1 KVIKRSD
8 LIQHYLAREP
18 ADRAEARQENLDELV
33 RAAENFDQS
42 MEDEQAGLSPTASFL
57 TQAALEAGEHQ
68 GEKWQD
74 CVQLMTLHSAKG
86 LEFPLVFMAGME
98 EGLFPHQKSVEEPGR
113 LSEERRLA
121 YVGMT
126 RAMEFL
132 YLSYAESRRLHGQT
146 MFGRPSRFVGELPPE
161 LIEDIRP
168 QLNVSQARAPRQSG
182 SGLPALGSRVR
193 HAKFGA
199 GTVLT
204 VEGQGENARIQ
215 INFEEAGPKWLVAG
229 YATLEAE

>member
-1 KVIKRSD
+1 MPNRAGCT
-8 LIQHYLAREP
+8 ARP
-18 ADRAEARQENLDELV
+18 CSAARRA
-33 RAAENFDQS
+33 S
-42 MEDEQAGLSPTASFL
+42 SASF
-57 TQAALEAGEHQ
+57 
-68 GEKWQD
+68 
-74 CVQLMTLHSAKG
+74 
-86 LEFPLVFMAGME
+86 
-98 EGLFPHQKSVEEPGR
+98 
-113 LSEERRLA
+113 RRS
-121 YVGMT
+121 
-126 RAMEFL
+126 F
-132 YLSYAESRRLHGQT
+132 
-146 MFGRPSRFVGELPPE
+146 
-161 LIEDIRP
+161 EDIRP